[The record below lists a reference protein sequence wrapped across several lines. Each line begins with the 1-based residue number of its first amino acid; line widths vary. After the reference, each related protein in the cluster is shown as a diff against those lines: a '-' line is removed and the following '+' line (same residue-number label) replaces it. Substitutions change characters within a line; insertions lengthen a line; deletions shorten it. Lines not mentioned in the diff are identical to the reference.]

1 MPGTVSFKS
10 FRFFLLPVPVEKSSS
25 TSILLTGRQRLR
37 EVKILLKVT
46 QKTGD

>member
-1 MPGTVSFKS
+1 MPGPVSFKS
-10 FRFFLLPVPVEKSSS
+10 FPFFLLPVPVEKSSS
-25 TSILLTGRQRLR
+25 TPILLTGSQRLK